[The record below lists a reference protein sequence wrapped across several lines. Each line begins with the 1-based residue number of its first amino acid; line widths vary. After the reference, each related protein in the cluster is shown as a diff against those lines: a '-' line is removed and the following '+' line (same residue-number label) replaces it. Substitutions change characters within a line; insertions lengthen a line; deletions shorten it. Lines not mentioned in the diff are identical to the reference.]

1 MSAMLMETY
10 RKKRQMF
17 TQNSLNLKS
26 EDGYCALSI
35 MKTKYTYS
43 IVGHIV
49 ERRTVLSRIVSK
61 TRTEYGIYFRQ
72 YAV

>member
-35 MKTKYTYS
+35 MKTKCTYS
-43 IVGHIV
+43 VGDILLND
-49 ERRTVLSRIVSK
+49 EQR
-61 TRTEYGIYFRQ
+61 
-72 YAV
+72 

>member
-43 IVGHIV
+43 IVGILLND
-49 ERRTVLSRIVSK
+49 ELR
-61 TRTEYGIYFRQ
+61 
-72 YAV
+72 